1 MAYDSAVLAQ
11 VSIVGVFFASGYLYT
26 KILLDAMRSVG
37 ANGINK
43 ESIREALFSRRIM
56 TAHGWKVGPLSDAPC
71 GADGDSSYGSTGG
84 NNLNNNF
91 NGRVNDPLC
100 ECNSGGRV
108 VSIVRITP
116 TLQMERMPAST
127 VKFSLDTCVQSN
139 TVQSPLIQLVSTPTV
154 AAATA
159 AVVSGSSSGGGAL
172 LAAAAERAATDFVGG
187 DRAGYINA
195 STSPSSRSG
204 IVAAANYGSLADL
217 AATEADK
224 LITVAVGG
232 VYTEDL
238 LPPIK
243 GGGLVLGIYNAHSAR
258 RRPRS
263 PHLRHQ
269 PTQLEP
275 VSQAFALGGLSA
287 HAKLSA
293 RRRFG
298 RC

>member
-1 MAYDSAVLAQ
+1 MSAGLE
-11 VSIVGVFFASGYLYT
+11 FAAGYLYT

-71 GADGDSSYGSTGG
+71 GADGDTSSSSGGG
-84 NNLNNNF
+84 NNFNNNF
-91 NGRVNDPLC
+91 NGRPNDPLC

-159 AVVSGSSSGGGAL
+159 VVSGSSSGGGTL
-172 LAAAAERAATDFVGG
+172 LAV
-187 DRAGYINA
+187 
-195 STSPSSRSG
+195 
-204 IVAAANYGSLADL
+204 
-217 AATEADK
+217 
-224 LITVAVGG
+224 
-232 VYTEDL
+232 
-238 LPPIK
+238 
-243 GGGLVLGIYNAHSAR
+243 
-258 RRPRS
+258 
-263 PHLRHQ
+263 
-269 PTQLEP
+269 
-275 VSQAFALGGLSA
+275 
-287 HAKLSA
+287 
-293 RRRFG
+293 
-298 RC
+298 